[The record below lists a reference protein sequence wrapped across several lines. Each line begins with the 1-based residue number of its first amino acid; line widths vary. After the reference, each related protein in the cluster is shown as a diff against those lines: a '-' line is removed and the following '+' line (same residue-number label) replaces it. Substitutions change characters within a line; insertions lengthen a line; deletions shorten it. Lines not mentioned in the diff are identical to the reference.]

1 MEHPTLSVPLPKWR
15 LTCGA
20 GVGESYQ
27 RHHAK
32 NPPNMCAFL
41 EQIVSRP
48 ACVFCRISDPSMG
61 GAYLTLLNT
70 IANLGITLPKI
81 FIFAAMDW
89 MTVRQCRPLSPEV
102 PLPPLAHEACR
113 SGFTA
118 ASSGGGDNNACTAAG
133 GECAVVSDG
142 FYRLSALFVV
152 SGLVLMLWLQR
163 VLPQLQRLPLAA
175 WRSKG

>member
-81 FIFAAMDW
+81 FIFAGARRADSAKLFQW
-89 MTVRQCRPLSPEV
+89 QGQGRHVSTHPRNLATVYAKADC
-102 PLPPLAHEACR
+102 
-113 SGFTA
+113 
-118 ASSGGGDNNACTAAG
+118 AG
-133 GECAVVSDG
+133 GVSEVWRIG
-142 FYRLSALFVV
+142 HCLLSVFLCTKHQKQN
-152 SGLVLMLWLQR
+152 LLI
-163 VLPQLQRLPLAA
+163 
-175 WRSKG
+175 